1 MQNDENL
8 SDRQLETTTNIKET
22 AESLQSK
29 EESPLELHSSENCV
43 GLSNIQEH
51 NAPPTN
57 GIPATKSVS
66 LDEHT
71 VSTDLKYQT
80 ETTCYSDGPDEY
92 SKLLNKYYEIESQ
105 RQHILQ
111 QLNQYSNWNYQYPF
125 SSTSTAEEYQTSVP
139 QPYETL
145 ACHCPYGC
153 QSWVVPCNS
162 SDAACSGGN
171 HIDTT
176 CRAKDSQ
183 NRNSGSRKDP
193 DFVNT
198 AIAAAEKALALTK
211 QVNRGELSI

>member
-1 MQNDENL
+1 MHNGENL
-8 SDRQLETTTNIKET
+8 SSRLETTTNIKET
-22 AESLQSK
+22 AEILQSK
-29 EESPLELHSSENCV
+29 EESPLELRSSENRV
-43 GLSNIQEH
+43 GLSNIQEQ

-57 GIPATKSVS
+57 DIPATKSVS

-71 VSTDLKYQT
+71 VSTDLNYQI
-80 ETTCYSDGPDEY
+80 ETTCYSNGPEEY
-92 SKLLNKYYEIESQ
+92 NKLLNKYYEIENQ

-139 QPYETL
+139 QPYETV
-145 ACHCPYGC
+145 ACQCPYGC

-176 CRAKDSQ
+176 CHAKDSQ
-183 NRNSGSRKDP
+183 NGNSGSQKDP

-211 QVNRGELSI
+211 QVNKGELSI